1 MLVLSWLD
9 AITDKQHHFRSGLED
24 LLSIVNCAI
33 VSTTRNSQ
41 VDAYVLSES
50 SMFISR
56 RRFILK
62 TCGTTTPLDCIE
74 HLTRLVTE
82 HAKFDTVEV
91 KQFIF
96 VHLYFLGTWYFF
108 GDKYFTTYFR
118 FISGN
123 ILFPKKFPT
132 SRSSEASTQEFQRGS
147 KNSREILWC
156 RSW

>member
-1 MLVLSWLD
+1 M
-9 AITDKQHHFRSGLED
+9 
-24 LLSIVNCAI
+24 NCAI

-82 HAKFDTVEV
+82 YAKFDTVEV
-91 KQFIF
+91 RQKNMESFNKQKRFLF
-96 VHLYFLGTWYFF
+96 VCL
-108 GDKYFTTYFR
+108 
-118 FISGN
+118 
-123 ILFPKKFPT
+123 
-132 SRSSEASTQEFQRGS
+132 RGVY
-147 KNSREILWC
+147 RE
-156 RSW
+156 

>member
-1 MLVLSWLD
+1 M
-9 AITDKQHHFRSGLED
+9 
-24 LLSIVNCAI
+24 NCAI

-82 HAKFDTVEV
+82 YAKFDTVEV
-91 KQFIF
+91 GRKIWSLSIDKKGFFLSVSEEFTVNNAFHFHFIA
-96 VHLYFLGTWYFF
+96 
-108 GDKYFTTYFR
+108 
-118 FISGN
+118 GN
-123 ILFPKKFPT
+123 ILFP
-132 SRSSEASTQEFQRGS
+132 
-147 KNSREILWC
+147 
-156 RSW
+156 